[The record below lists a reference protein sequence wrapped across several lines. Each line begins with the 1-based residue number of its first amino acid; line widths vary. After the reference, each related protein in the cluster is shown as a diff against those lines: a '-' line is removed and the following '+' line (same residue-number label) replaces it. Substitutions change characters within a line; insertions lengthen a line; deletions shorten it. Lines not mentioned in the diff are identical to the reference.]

1 MTPRVWQPSVHPCSV
16 TSIAYC
22 HVTKRSGSAGPAGH
36 GGATDEAPPLYYVG
50 VPVYWLMGLSEQ
62 PPRLVTPNDAT
73 FPWVQ
78 RPRVYGS
85 LACLISQCCRQ
96 RVERTATRV
105 IDQPP
110 RWVAHSSH
118 MPMGTADRT
127 CPNQHAKTQAQGP
140 GSQAKTP
147 KAHPGR
153 MHRCG
158 GSPLLAAFPGRA
170 RFRATPRRLPGSR
183 A

>member
-1 MTPRVWQPSVHPCSV
+1 MSQTESHAAINTHTLSKKWIGTRWGPPTP
-16 TSIAYC
+16 
-22 HVTKRSGSAGPAGH
+22 K
-36 GGATDEAPPLYYVG
+36 PPHSRAL
-50 VPVYWLMGLSEQ
+50 LGLSEQ
-62 PPRLVTPNDAT
+62 PPRIVTPRDAR
-73 FPWVQ
+73 FPRVQ
-78 RPRVYGS
+78 APRVYGS
-85 LACLISQCCRQ
+85 LACLISQCCRH
-96 RVERTATRV
+96 RVERTAARV